1 MATEWLSVCKCH
13 AIHDGISSDAVE
25 DVANSGFVLPA
36 HDLVAWSAGAR

>member
-25 DVANSGFVLPA
+25 DVNSGFVLPA